1 MKKKIPL
8 CKRRTL
14 NPDGLKGDPERI
26 LIQVDSNK
34 KQAKINN
41 LITGS
46 ASRINNKSEHKER
59 GFTYYYLQ
67 GTSPEQKKD

>member
-1 MKKKIPL
+1 MVSKE
-8 CKRRTL
+8 
-14 NPDGLKGDPERI
+14 NPERI
-26 LIQVDSNK
+26 RIQVDSNK

-67 GTSPEQKKD
+67 GTSPEQKKDWAKSDNLEKNPAR